1 MELLKISEVA
11 SRLRVSQITIRRM
24 IARGELQ
31 AAKIG
36 GGYRIE
42 SAEVQKLID
51 TAKK

>member
-36 GGYRIE
+36 GGYRIKSE
-42 SAEVQKLID
+42 EVQRIVN
-51 TAKK
+51 TAK